1 MNRKFLLEQWV
12 NILRCDIL
20 IVGMDCEIR
29 ESYGGMPREM
39 NPLCTDPAFL
49 CRLME
54 RKEKDYPDIYCEK
67 QAVLYAVIPL
77 EQEKVIMGPVNVA
90 GSSNELDDFM
100 IRTHFVRG
108 TAAHMVPCCELKL
121 FGAGVLALYH
131 VFTEREMTAE
141 DLWEKNG
148 LQGMTQKEARSSV
161 QKIIFSRQE
170 NGIPHNPYDQERR
183 ELDSIRRGDREMLRL
198 SLGETYRGEVGRLS
212 HSEIRQARNIA
223 ICVITLASRAAIE
236 GGVLPEEAFS
246 MADGF
251 IQKIEELTNIVQ
263 IDGAM
268 RQAEYEFADEVSK
281 RHEKPEKNEL
291 IEKTKN
297 YIFQNLHGEIRIGEI
312 GKQIGVSSTYLSDLF
327 HRVEGMTIR
336 RYIRREKVRLA
347 ESLLRYS
354 EYSVKDIAN
363 YLAFS
368 SQSHL
373 GRIFK
378 EETGMTPA
386 KYRQKYRFWHRNE
399 NT

>member
-141 DLWEKNG
+141 DLWEKKRPAGND
-148 LQGMTQKEARSSV
+148 A
-161 QKIIFSRQE
+161 
-170 NGIPHNPYDQERR
+170 
-183 ELDSIRRGDREMLRL
+183 
-198 SLGETYRGEVGRLS
+198 
-212 HSEIRQARNIA
+212 
-223 ICVITLASRAAIE
+223 E
-236 GGVLPEEAFS
+236 GGMFQCTE
-246 MADGF
+246 
-251 IQKIEELTNIVQ
+251 
-263 IDGAM
+263 
-268 RQAEYEFADEVSK
+268 
-281 RHEKPEKNEL
+281 
-291 IEKTKN
+291 N
-297 YIFQNLHGEIRIGEI
+297 YFFQTGEWY
-312 GKQIGVSSTYLSDLF
+312 SS
-327 HRVEGMTIR
+327 
-336 RYIRREKVRLA
+336 
-347 ESLLRYS
+347 
-354 EYSVKDIAN
+354 
-363 YLAFS
+363 
-368 SQSHL
+368 
-373 GRIFK
+373 
-378 EETGMTPA
+378 
-386 KYRQKYRFWHRNE
+386 
-399 NT
+399 

>member
-212 HSEIRQARNIA
+212 NSEIRQARNIA

-236 GGVLPEEAFS
+236 GGLLPEEAFS

-281 RHEKPEKNEL
+281 RHEKPDKNEL

>member
-1 MNRKFLLEQWV
+1 
-12 NILRCDIL
+12 
-20 IVGMDCEIR
+20 
-29 ESYGGMPREM
+29 
-39 NPLCTDPAFL
+39 
-49 CRLME
+49 
-54 RKEKDYPDIYCEK
+54 
-67 QAVLYAVIPL
+67 
-77 EQEKVIMGPVNVA
+77 
-90 GSSNELDDFM
+90 
-100 IRTHFVRG
+100 
-108 TAAHMVPCCELKL
+108 
-121 FGAGVLALYH
+121 
-131 VFTEREMTAE
+131 
-141 DLWEKNG
+141 
-148 LQGMTQKEARSSV
+148 
-161 QKIIFSRQE
+161 
-170 NGIPHNPYDQERR
+170 
-183 ELDSIRRGDREMLRL
+183 
-198 SLGETYRGEVGRLS
+198 
-212 HSEIRQARNIA
+212 
-223 ICVITLASRAAIE
+223 
-236 GGVLPEEAFS
+236 

-386 KYRQKYRFWHRNE
+386 KNRQKYRFWHRNE